1 MKINNNY
8 INHTP
13 TFRANIENEQQIRTA
28 LNYLESGWHN
38 ELFMT
43 PDKDKIKWGKQ
54 VAKLV
59 NNKLEEIK
67 KFANDNYSLRIG
79 QLVESPTVTQITI
92 KNKKTDWL
100 IENGEAPS
108 GIGTSN
114 VAKQVVKEIT
124 PESNFFLLNGILSI
138 TQEKLEALKNWHN
151 KFLKQEIE
159 SSYGKNFSEII
170 IKDVE
175 KYL

>member
-1 MKINNNY
+1 MKVNNSFINR
-8 INHTP
+8 TP
-13 TFRANIENEQQIRTA
+13 TFRATIENEQQIKTM
-28 LNYLESGWHN
+28 LNHLESGWHN

-54 VAKLV
+54 VSKLV
-59 NNKLEEIK
+59 NSKLEEIK
-67 KFANDNYSLRIG
+67 KCANDNYSFRIG
-79 QLVESPTVTQITI
+79 QLVEFPKVTQITI
-92 KNKKTDWL
+92 KNNKTDWRL
-100 IENGEAPS
+100 ETGEAPS

-114 VAKQVVKEIT
+114 VAEQVVKEIK
-124 PESNFFLLNGILSI
+124 PESKFFLLNGILSI
-138 TQEKLEALKNWHN
+138 TQEKLEALKIWHN

-159 SSYGKNFSEII
+159 ASYGKKFSEII